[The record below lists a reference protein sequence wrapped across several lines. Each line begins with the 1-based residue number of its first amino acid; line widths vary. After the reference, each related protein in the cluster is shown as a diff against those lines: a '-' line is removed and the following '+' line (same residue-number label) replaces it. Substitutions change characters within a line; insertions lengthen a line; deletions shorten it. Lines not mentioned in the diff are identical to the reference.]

1 MSSVNR
7 REYLTANV
15 LDQAF
20 LDRCQDNLDNGL
32 HMVVVIDT
40 PTGYIYASDRNK
52 YINST
57 FYEAL
62 TQFPIISRTVG
73 DWLSPEIEF
82 SSLDLVLSNVDGRF
96 NNFVPGGVDYDGWI
110 GKTVTVSL
118 GLRDV
123 ASTYSDIYKGVVTEI
138 GGFKRDVQKITLR
151 SRDDFDK
158 ANKTMPTTA
167 LTSTSFPD
175 LEENFEGLVAPYILG
190 DWTVNLNPNGASIPA
205 FPVNGANAGVIAG
218 TTALQLVISD
228 NANSYFD
235 SSHVYVKRGEQYFVF
250 DSGDIAVNGDKNLV
264 EITQGAGGGTTTV
277 EDGDPYLYTNG
288 DAFFVRVKGKDLGS
302 YDDNIIWQA
311 REILMDYG
319 GLSSGDFDANWATY
333 RDKATPAESATASI
347 KARVWVGEPQ
357 ETVKY
362 VLQMLEQVRL
372 EAFVSRDQ
380 KFKLNSM
387 HFDDFIAP
395 ASISYSVK
403 NWDLSKSSFSP
414 VSDDINTWN
423 RAKGDYNFDPNKNE
437 NLFSTDIYRNQAAI
451 TQAGKEISKLI
462 VFPNLYVKSD
472 VINQLSETLKLAS
485 AYPEYIEATL
495 SSRAIL
501 RDIGDFVLVD
511 VKIGSSI
518 FSEVPA
524 MIREIGYDPDGMKV
538 PCKLLSLQMVP
549 YTGYAPTYSGI
560 VGGSTATI
568 TQET

>member
-1 MSSVNR
+1 
-7 REYLTANV
+7 
-15 LDQAF
+15 
-20 LDRCQDNLDNGL
+20 
-32 HMVVVIDT
+32 
-40 PTGYIYASDRNK
+40 
-52 YINST
+52 
-57 FYEAL
+57 
-62 TQFPIISRTVG
+62 
-73 DWLSPEIEF
+73 
-82 SSLDLVLSNVDGRF
+82 
-96 NNFVPGGVDYDGWI
+96 
-110 GKTVTVSL
+110 
-118 GLRDV
+118 
-123 ASTYSDIYKGVVTEI
+123 
-138 GGFKRDVQKITLR
+138 
-151 SRDDFDK
+151 
-158 ANKTMPTTA
+158 
-167 LTSTSFPD
+167 
-175 LEENFEGLVAPYILG
+175 
-190 DWTVNLNPNGASIPA
+190 
-205 FPVNGANAGVIAG
+205 
-218 TTALQLVISD
+218 
-228 NANSYFD
+228 
-235 SSHVYVKRGEQYFVF
+235 
-250 DSGDIAVNGDKNLV
+250 
-264 EITQGAGGGTTTV
+264 
-277 EDGDPYLYTNG
+277 
-288 DAFFVRVKGKDLGS
+288 
-302 YDDNIIWQA
+302 
-311 REILMDYG
+311 MDYG